1 MIGGFTM
8 RRITLTGLL
17 VLALVG
23 AGLTIASVQSPN
35 SSIRATG
42 VVAVAQSGDADQAI
56 AESGASA
63 VKQAIAA
70 VGPAVVR
77 VDVTGVVS
85 SAMFDYLDDP
95 FFRQFFGTPVPDE
108 EDQVVH
114 AVGSGFVITY
124 GSDKYILTNAHVVAD
139 ATAIQVVDSTGKSWD
154 AEVVGADDVVDV
166 AVLRVAGD
174 ASSLASV
181 ALGDSDAVEV
191 GDWAIAFGNPLG
203 LSYTVT
209 LGIVS
214 AMGRDLAKPEGAGTF
229 YNLIQTDAA
238 INPGNSGGP
247 LVNARGEVIGIST
260 MITRSSGS
268 GVTIEGINF
277 AIPINNVKNVLDDLV
292 ESGEV
297 ARGWL
302 GVKIGDVTPAAA
314 ETFGIDPNLKGA
326 FVTGVF
332 PGDPADLAGIQV
344 EDVITRVGDTTVS
357 SAEDVSLAVGALPV
371 GAIVEIGL
379 VRDGQSLVVQ
389 ATLGR
394 RPSEQALVDYSG
406 ATPGAASEAA
416 FGITVG
422 PITEVMAHQLGL
434 NSTEGVVIMEIA
446 SGSRAE
452 RAGLD
457 SGDVIL
463 GVNRQAI
470 DSVEAWDA
478 TVGSLSASGQVT
490 LTVFRSGRLV
500 FVAL

>member
-1 MIGGFTM
+1 
-8 RRITLTGLL
+8 
-17 VLALVG
+17 
-23 AGLTIASVQSPN
+23 
-35 SSIRATG
+35 
-42 VVAVAQSGDADQAI
+42 
-56 AESGASA
+56 
-63 VKQAIAA
+63 
-70 VGPAVVR
+70 
-77 VDVTGVVS
+77 
-85 SAMFDYLDDP
+85 
-95 FFRQFFGTPVPDE
+95 
-108 EDQVVH
+108 
-114 AVGSGFVITY
+114 
-124 GSDKYILTNAHVVAD
+124 
-139 ATAIQVVDSTGKSWD
+139 
-154 AEVVGADDVVDV
+154 
-166 AVLRVAGD
+166 
-174 ASSLASV
+174 
-181 ALGDSDAVEV
+181 
-191 GDWAIAFGNPLG
+191 
-203 LSYTVT
+203 
-209 LGIVS
+209 
-214 AMGRDLAKPEGAGTF
+214 MGRDLAKPEGAGTF